1 MNPANRGIRN
11 AFRNGIRT
19 LSIITILSLSIG
31 LSFTM
36 LVANKAVSN
45 KITDVKSS
53 IGTDVTISPAGF
65 NPGSQANNALTT
77 DQLKKVQALPHVTSV
92 TEELTDRLS
101 TTGSSTPSFG
111 FGRDNSSSATT
122 SLTSP
127 VTLNSSGKGQGGP
140 RVFINGGGSLPTN
153 FSLPVSFVG
162 TNTPGT
168 LNGATVKITSGQT
181 IDGSTDSNNALISS
195 SMASKN
201 NLKVDSTFTAYNQT
215 LTVAGIFK
223 SSTQGDNDSVILSL
237 PAEQRLSGQSGT
249 VTNATANVDSLDN
262 LTTATNAIK
271 SALGS
276 SADVVSSEEQADNTV
291 KPLNSV
297 KAVSL
302 YSLVGAII
310 AGAVIILLT
319 MVMVVRER
327 KREIG
332 VAKAIGG
339 SNARII
345 SEFMVEAL
353 TLTVVATIIG
363 LLIGIIAGQPVTNT
377 LVNNSTT
384 STATTQA
391 GPGGRT
397 VQFNGGNNNGG
408 SAGPGGGGFGRE
420 LRNNG
425 AVRGVK
431 NVKAEIGWG
440 ILLDGFGA
448 AVLIA
453 VVGSALAASM
463 IGKVR
468 PAEILRSV

>member
-1 MNPANRGIRN
+1 MNPINRGIRN
-11 AFRNGIRT
+11 AFRNGVRT

-31 LSFTM
+31 LCLTM

-45 KITDVKSS
+45 KIATVKSS
-53 IGTDVTISPAGF
+53 IGTTVTISPAGF
-65 NPGSQANNALTT
+65 NPGSQANNTLTT
-77 DQLKKVQALPHVTSV
+77 DELKKVQTLPHVTSV
-92 TEELTDRLS
+92 SQALTDRLS

-111 FGRDNSSSATT
+111 FGKDNNSGATT

-127 VTLNSSGKGQGGP
+127 VTLNRSGDGRDGA
-140 RVFINGGGSLPTN
+140 RVFVNGGGNLPTN
-153 FSLPVSFVG
+153 FSPPVSFVG
-162 TNTPGT
+162 TNTPDT
-168 LNGATVKITSGQT
+168 LNGNTIKITSGQT
-181 IDGSTDSNNALISS
+181 IDGSEDSNNVLVSS

-201 NLKVDSTFTAYNQT
+201 NLKVGSTFTAYNQT
-215 LTVAGIFK
+215 MTVAGIFK
-223 SSTQGDNDSVILSL
+223 SSTQGGGDSIIVSL
-237 PAEQRLSGQSGT
+237 PAEQRLSGQSGA
-249 VTNATANVDSLDN
+249 VTNATANIDSLDN
-262 LTTATNAIK
+262 LTSATNAIK
-271 SALGS
+271 STLGS
-276 SADVVSSEEQADNTV
+276 SADVISSEEQADNTV

-297 KAVSL
+297 KTVSF
-302 YSLVGAII
+302 YSLIGAIV

-339 SNARII
+339 SNAKII

-353 TLTVVATIIG
+353 TLTVVATVIG
-363 LLIGIIAGQPVTNT
+363 LCLGVIAGQPVTNT

-384 STATTQA
+384 SSATEQA

-397 VQFNGGNNNGG
+397 MRFNGSNGG
-408 SAGPGGGGFGRE
+408 PAGPGGGGFGKSF
-420 LRNNG
+420 NNNS

-431 NVKAEIGWG
+431 NIKAEIGWG

-453 VVGSALAASM
+453 VIGSALATSM
-463 IGKVR
+463 ISKVR